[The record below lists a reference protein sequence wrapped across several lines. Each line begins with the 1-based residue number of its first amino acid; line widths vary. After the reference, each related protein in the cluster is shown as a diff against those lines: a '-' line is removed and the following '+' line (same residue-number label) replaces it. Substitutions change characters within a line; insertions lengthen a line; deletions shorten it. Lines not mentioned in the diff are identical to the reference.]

1 MAYVPLNID
10 LTNKQ
15 IKVIG
20 GGKIAERR
28 VKALLDS
35 DATIHVISPDL
46 TGNLYQLYL
55 DEKIIWYKKSFE
67 SKDLDNAELII
78 SATNQEEVNDVIK
91 KSAPIHSLINMV
103 GDAQGGNVIFP
114 GTLKRGKLQISVTST
129 GASPKLVSN
138 ILNDLDKQ
146 YPIDYEEYV
155 DFLYECRIIIK
166 SLDLEKAK
174 KNQLLESILSDQY
187 FDEDEQEKLTNWL
200 KRQPKKRAREE

>member
-28 VKALLDS
+28 VKVLLDS

-67 SKDLDNAELII
+67 SKDLDNDELII

-146 YPIDYEEYV
+146 YPIDYAEYV

>member
-46 TGNLYQLYL
+46 TDNLYQLYL

-67 SKDLDNAELII
+67 SKDLDNDELII

-146 YPIDYEEYV
+146 YPIDYAEYV

>member
-46 TGNLYQLYL
+46 TANLYQLYL

-146 YPIDYEEYV
+146 YPIDYAEYV

>member
-146 YPIDYEEYV
+146 YPIDYAEYV

>member
-146 YPIDYEEYV
+146 YPIDYAEYV

-187 FDEDEQEKLTNWL
+187 FGEDEQEKLTNWL

>member
-1 MAYVPLNID
+1 MTYVPLNID

-146 YPIDYEEYV
+146 YPIDYAEYV

>member
-46 TGNLYQLYL
+46 TDNLYQLYL

-67 SKDLDNAELII
+67 SKDL
-78 SATNQEEVNDVIK
+78 
-91 KSAPIHSLINMV
+91 
-103 GDAQGGNVIFP
+103 G
-114 GTLKRGKLQISVTST
+114 
-129 GASPKLVSN
+129 
-138 ILNDLDKQ
+138 
-146 YPIDYEEYV
+146 
-155 DFLYECRIIIK
+155 
-166 SLDLEKAK
+166 
-174 KNQLLESILSDQY
+174 
-187 FDEDEQEKLTNWL
+187 
-200 KRQPKKRAREE
+200 

>member
-1 MAYVPLNID
+1 LAYVPLNID

-146 YPIDYEEYV
+146 YPIDYAEYV

>member
-46 TGNLYQLYL
+46 TDNLYQLYL

-78 SATNQEEVNDVIK
+78 SATNQEEINDVIK

-146 YPIDYEEYV
+146 YPIDYAEYV

>member
-28 VKALLDS
+28 VKALLNS
-35 DATIHVISPDL
+35 DATIHIISPDL
-46 TGNLYQLYL
+46 TDNLYQLYL

-146 YPIDYEEYV
+146 YPIDYAEYV

-187 FDEDEQEKLTNWL
+187 FDKDEQEKLTNWL

>member
-46 TGNLYQLYL
+46 TDNLYQLYL

-146 YPIDYEEYV
+146 YPIDYAEYV

>member
-28 VKALLDS
+28 VKGLLDS
-35 DATIHVISPDL
+35 DATIHVISPEL
-46 TGNLYQLYL
+46 TDNLYQLYL

-91 KSAPIHSLINMV
+91 KSAPNHSLINMV

-146 YPIDYEEYV
+146 YPIDYAEYV

>member
-28 VKALLDS
+28 VKALLNS
-35 DATIHVISPDL
+35 DATIHIISPDL
-46 TGNLYQLYL
+46 TDNLYQLYL

-146 YPIDYEEYV
+146 YPIDYAEYV

>member
-28 VKALLDS
+28 VKALLNS
-35 DATIHVISPDL
+35 DATIHIISPDL
-46 TGNLYQLYL
+46 TDNLYQLYL
-55 DEKIIWYKKSFE
+55 DEKIIWYKKSLE

-146 YPIDYEEYV
+146 YPIDYAEYV

>member
-67 SKDLDNAELII
+67 SKDLDNDELII

-146 YPIDYEEYV
+146 YPIDYAEYV